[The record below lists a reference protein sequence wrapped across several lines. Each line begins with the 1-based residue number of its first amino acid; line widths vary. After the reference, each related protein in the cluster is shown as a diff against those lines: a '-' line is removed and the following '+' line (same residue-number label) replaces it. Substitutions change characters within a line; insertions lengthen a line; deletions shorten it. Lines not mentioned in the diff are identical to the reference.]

1 MVCGIDAGYFSPL
14 PWPEIIPEILKKF
27 WTLHTTSVAVQGAK
41 ETHWCLPLDIPVFP
55 VYYLSYLVPKSP
67 PCLGLQQILMLILAE
82 KQEKQNLLLGGILG
96 IKGSGWDVSE
106 IAADLGPF

>member
-1 MVCGIDAGYFSPL
+1 M
-14 PWPEIIPEILKKF
+14 
-27 WTLHTTSVAVQGAK
+27 AVQGAK
-41 ETHWCLPLDIPVFP
+41 KKPWCLPLDIPVFP

-67 PCLGLQQILMLILAE
+67 PHLGLQQILMLILAE